1 MAPPRTASHPPAGG
15 ILHLSGLSRSRKGS
29 AVFPIAHVWLLERLL
44 PDLTPAHC
52 LGCVWPDMLF
62 GSPLSHFDSHQRGD
76 QLLAFARAQQS
87 AGATGAAEFSSFVA
101 GALTHGSVPHG
112 FDWYSDERYGDAPE
126 SAKGY
131 AFQRGR
137 PLAAATAAACH
148 LPPQYG
154 AWKAHNVVEM
164 ACDLALYA
172 ADHGLGDRFA
182 TVLANQGLITRIAAP
197 LAEFF
202 DQPAALLAA
211 SMSNFGEWW
220 TRPES
225 PAVMAHVYARQ
236 VRAKHGVADPDEH
249 ALAALIERAGMLVA
263 PDRDAFLDYCVAQVG
278 QMLRALDVVGA
289 D

>member
-1 MAPPRTASHPPAGG
+1 
-15 ILHLSGLSRSRKGS
+15 
-29 AVFPIAHVWLLERLL
+29 
-44 PDLTPAHC
+44 
-52 LGCVWPDMLF
+52 MLF

-76 QLLAFARAQQS
+76 QLLAFARARQ
-87 AGATGAAEFSSFVA
+87 ADGATDAAEFARFVA

-112 FDWYSDERYGDAPE
+112 FDWYSDERYGDEPD

-137 PLAAATAAACH
+137 PLAAATAAACR

-164 ACDLALYA
+164 AFDLALYA
-172 ADHGLGDRFA
+172 ANHRLGDRFA
-182 TVLANQGLITRIAAP
+182 TALADHDLIARSAGP

-202 DQPAALLAA
+202 NQPAESLAA
-211 SMSNFGEWW
+211 SIRNFGEWW

-236 VRAKHGVADPDEH
+236 VQAKHGVADPDEH
-249 ALAALIERAGMLVA
+249 ALAALIERAGTLVA
-263 PDRDAFLDYCVAQVG
+263 PDRDAFLDHCIAQVG
-278 QMLRALDVVGA
+278 QMLRALNVVGA
-289 D
+289 V